1 MSLELK
7 DISYLH
13 GGHEWLSK
21 VSLTLE
27 AGNLYV
33 LLGETDAGKTTLLRL
48 LSGLE
53 RPDRGRIIE
62 RGRDITALPVTRRE
76 VAFVYQQFVNYPSFT
91 VYDNIAA
98 PLRRRG
104 LSATETERK
113 VRDIAGILHI
123 DHLLGR
129 LPASLSGG
137 QQQRVAIARGLV
149 KEAGLVLL
157 DEPLVN
163 LDYQLRQE
171 LRDELR
177 GILRHEEQIVVYAT
191 TEPDEALQ
199 LGGTTIVM
207 DQGRVLQTG
216 PAVEVHRRPASTRV
230 ARIFSEPPM
239 NLARA
244 RIEEDRL
251 ILDGAAAPIPDHMQ
265 NRLNGECVVGI
276 FPHRIS
282 LDARQGGLLFQGT
295 LALSE
300 MDGAHT
306 FLHMEID
313 GNEWVAQCEG
323 AHPMRPGARLQA
335 CLDPRD
341 LYLFQ
346 PDGALVSPPAYAY
359 GSSE

>member
-1 MSLELK
+1 MSLELR
-7 DISYLH
+7 DISYFH
-13 GGHEWLSK
+13 GGHAWLSNI
-21 VSLTLE
+21 SLTL
-27 AGNLYV
+27 APGNLYV
-33 LLGETDAGKTTLLRL
+33 LLGETDAGKTTLLRI

-53 RPDRGRIIE
+53 RPGRGRIVE
-62 RGRDITALPVTRRE
+62 DGRDITALPVTRRE

-98 PLRRRG
+98 PLRQKG
-104 LSATETERK
+104 LSATEIDRK
-113 VRDIAGILHI
+113 ARDIAGILHI

-149 KEAGLVLL
+149 KEARCLLL

-177 GILRHEEQIVVYAT
+177 GILRHDEQIVVYAT

-199 LGGTTIVM
+199 LGGTTIVL
-207 DQGRVLQTG
+207 DRGRVLQAG
-216 PAVEVHRRPASTRV
+216 PAVEVHMRPASTRV

-244 RIEEDRL
+244 RIEKDRL
-251 ILDGAAAPIPDHMQ
+251 ILDGVAAPAPDHMQ
-265 NRLNGECVVGI
+265 DRLSGECLVGI
-276 FPHRIS
+276 FPHRVR
-282 LDARQGGLLFQGT
+282 LDAEQGGLLFWGV

-341 LYLFQ
+341 LYLFK
-346 PDGALVSPPAYAY
+346 PDGALVSHPAYVDGA
-359 GSSE
+359 GG

>member
-1 MSLELK
+1 MSMELEN
-7 DISYLH
+7 ISYFDD
-13 GGHEWLSK
+13 GREWLSNI
-21 VSLTLE
+21 SLSLE
-27 AGNLYV
+27 PGNLYV

-53 RPDRGRIIE
+53 RPGAGRILE
-62 RGRDITALPVTRRE
+62 DGRDITALPVTRRQ

-98 PLRRRG
+98 PLRRKG
-104 LSATETERK
+104 LSAAETDRK

-123 DHLLGR
+123 DHLLER
-129 LPASLSGG
+129 LPANLSGG

-149 KEAGLVLL
+149 KEARLLLL

-199 LGGTTIVM
+199 LGGGAIVM
-207 DQGRVLQTG
+207 DKGRVLQAG
-216 PAVEVHRRPASTRV
+216 PAVEVHLRPASARV

-239 NLARA
+239 NFAKA
-244 RIEEDRL
+244 RIEGDRL
-251 ILDGAAAPIPDHMQ
+251 ILGDAAAPLPRHMQ
-265 NRLNGECVVGI
+265 NRFSGDCMVGI
-276 FPHRIS
+276 FPHRVS
-282 LDARQGGLLFQGT
+282 LDEQPGGLLFRGL

-306 FLHMEID
+306 FAHMDIN
-313 GNEWVAQCEG
+313 GNEWVAQREG
-323 AHPMRPGARLQA
+323 AHPMTPGTELRA
-335 CLDPRD
+335 CLDPND
-341 LYLFQ
+341 LYLFR
-346 PDGALVSPPAYAY
+346 PDGALVSNPSHVQ
-359 GSSE
+359 GTGG